1 MGLAEIAFGD
11 SRPMVVL
18 PTDCDEAWLRTT
30 LPSFR
35 YCLVRRR
42 LLASAHPQWLHLPGN
57 YFTRFLE
64 WLYLEAPTVHF
75 IGGEAVVDVL
85 ADHRH
90 SSDVQREIPVPSL
103 P

>member
-1 MGLAEIAFGD
+1 MWVGLAEIAFGD

-35 YCLVRRR
+35 YHLVWCR

-57 YFTRFLE
+57 YFTWFLE

-75 IGGEAVVDVL
+75 IGGEDVVDVL
-85 ADHRH
+85 ADHRR
-90 SSDVQREIPVPSL
+90 SEFTL
-103 P
+103 E